1 MYSDNEN
8 DGLFVIGAELFYDK
22 ETKELE
28 HVNADLLGI
37 YWEEQIWVVCAK
49 DYDIAQIIQQLPM
62 TCFLG
67 WIKWEIRKEIPL
79 KWLEKNLEL
88 YGKLPIL
95 EPRTGPPPKGPFFPR
110 ATVEFME
117 QLDKQR
123 SEHYMEGEESVF
135 DYYV

>member
-62 TCFLG
+62 TCF
-67 WIKWEIRKEIPL
+67 
-79 KWLEKNLEL
+79 
-88 YGKLPIL
+88 
-95 EPRTGPPPKGPFFPR
+95 
-110 ATVEFME
+110 
-117 QLDKQR
+117 
-123 SEHYMEGEESVF
+123 
-135 DYYV
+135 